1 MLVFT
6 ALGLLVLGLGAC
18 APTATP
24 AAARL
29 TFDPVQVFAG
39 RSHGDGMLSVIFQKP
54 QPFHVESRGFA
65 QADGSFRLEQTVT
78 FAGKPP
84 QTRHWLL
91 REVSPGNYAGTL
103 SDAEG
108 SVKGRTVGPQF
119 RLIYALP
126 GGLTMHQ
133 TLTLK
138 PGGKTIDNIGRITFL
153 GIQVGYLRETIER
166 KRALKQT
173 VQSNVDGPA
182 LMSTALAKPLR
193 QK

>member
-1 MLVFT
+1 MSVFT

-24 AAARL
+24 GATRP
-29 TFDPVQVFAG
+29 TFDPVRAFAG
-39 RSHGDGMLSVIFQKP
+39 RSHGDGTLSVIFQAP
-54 QPFHVESRGFA
+54 QPYHVESRGFS
-65 QADGSFRLEQTVT
+65 QPDGSFCLEQTVK

-84 QTRHWLL
+84 QQRHWLL
-91 REVSPGNYAGTL
+91 REVSPEDYTGTL

-119 RLIYALP
+119 RLMYALP

-133 TLTLK
+133 TLTLE

-153 GIQVGYLRETIER
+153 GIEIGYLHETIER
-166 KRALKQT
+166 RRVLKQT
-173 VQSNVDGPA
+173 AQSNVDSSA

-193 QK
+193 RE